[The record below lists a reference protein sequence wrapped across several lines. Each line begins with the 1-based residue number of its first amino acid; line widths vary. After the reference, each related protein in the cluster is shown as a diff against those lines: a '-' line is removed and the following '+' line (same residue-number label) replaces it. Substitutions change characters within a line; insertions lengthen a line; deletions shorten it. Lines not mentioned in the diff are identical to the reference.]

1 MKKKVT
7 NVSYRKDSETFPK
20 WMKYEIEILNENGT
34 IEIIPAYGKDLQ
46 DALSRVKHDMVVGK
60 LEDKL
65 IKRIPENTWVI
76 LWFLGMAL
84 LSSSIYYTNGDKYVG
99 WYIMGAI
106 MLYTITTISVSNW
119 FQLRNRDL

>member
-65 IKRIPENTWVI
+65 IKRIPENIWVI
-76 LWFLGMAL
+76 SWFLGMAL

>member
-119 FQLRNRDL
+119 F